1 MSTQKMGHPT
11 SMGGGLSN
19 FRGYPTRWF
28 RVGGGVHPRGGI
40 HVSTILF
47 VIWGP
52 DRGRIKQMTLSFM
65 KTTSVIKTRPQD
77 NINPDIDTVHGD
89 LRVTVTDEDGRNY
102 SDDRNRMY
110 RICKI
115 FYSVFGT
122 NLTVTS
128 NGQLVCLSA
137 LPLRHDTFVTI

>member
-1 MSTQKMGHPT
+1 
-11 SMGGGLSN
+11 
-19 FRGYPTRWF
+19 
-28 RVGGGVHPRGGI
+28 
-40 HVSTILF
+40 
-47 VIWGP
+47 
-52 DRGRIKQMTLSFM
+52 MTLSYM